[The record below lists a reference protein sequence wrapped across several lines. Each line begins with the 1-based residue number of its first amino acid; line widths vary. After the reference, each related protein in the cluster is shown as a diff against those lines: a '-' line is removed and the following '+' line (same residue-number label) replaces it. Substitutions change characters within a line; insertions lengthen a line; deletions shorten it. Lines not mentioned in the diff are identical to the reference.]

1 MSNKPEIPVLYVL
14 GAGPGDPELIT
25 LKGYRLLKEAK
36 VVLYDNLA
44 NKELL
49 DITPADCEHVYVGK
63 QPYGAYT
70 SQEEIHNLI
79 KHFAFTKGSVIRLKG
94 GDPFIFGR
102 GFEEMLFAREQGIQ
116 THYIP
121 GITSMQ
127 ASGLE
132 DIPLTHR
139 AISEGIWVVTGTKKD
154 GSLSGD
160 LRLAMQSNATVV
172 IYMGMKQLAS
182 IAATYIEAGRGDTP
196 AAIIQHA
203 SLPQQKS
210 VKGAVKD
217 LVALAESKQLKHPAI
232 IIIGGVT
239 NLAV

>member
-1 MSNKPEIPVLYVL
+1 
-14 GAGPGDPELIT
+14 
-25 LKGYRLLKEAK
+25 
-36 VVLYDNLA
+36 
-44 NKELL
+44 
-49 DITPADCEHVYVGK
+49 
-63 QPYGAYT
+63 
-70 SQEEIHNLI
+70 
-79 KHFAFTKGSVIRLKG
+79 
-94 GDPFIFGR
+94 
-102 GFEEMLFAREQGIQ
+102 
-116 THYIP
+116 
-121 GITSMQ
+121 MQ

-139 AISEGIWVVTGTKKD
+139 AISEGIWAVTGTKKD

-160 LRLAMQSNATVV
+160 LKLAMQSNATVV

-182 IAATYIEAGRGDTP
+182 IAATYVDAGRGDTP

-217 LVALAESKQLKHPAI
+217 LVTMADSKQLKHPAI